1 MLKLE
6 DRLKT
11 RFEWGLIADIQPPDY
26 ETRMAIIKNKAVALV
41 VDIGDDVCSY
51 IAENI
56 TNNIRQIEGTVKK
69 ITAYRDLDNMPLD
82 VANVSRAIKDMYKD
96 GASSLPTPSLI
107 ISEVSRYFSIE
118 EHILR
123 GSLRNKG
130 TAEARQI
137 AMYLIR
143 NLTQCS
149 LPDIGKEFG
158 RDHATV
164 IHSIR
169 KVENLVNDPASG
181 MKNTLRDI
189 TANINNRL

>member
-1 MLKLE
+1 
-6 DRLKT
+6 
-11 RFEWGLIADIQPPDY
+11 
-26 ETRMAIIKNKAVALV
+26 
-41 VDIGDDVCSY
+41 
-51 IAENI
+51 
-56 TNNIRQIEGTVKK
+56 
-69 ITAYRDLDNMPLD
+69 
-82 VANVSRAIKDMYKD
+82 
-96 GASSLPTPSLI
+96 
-107 ISEVSRYFSIE
+107 
-118 EHILR
+118 
-123 GSLRNKG
+123 
-130 TAEARQI
+130 
-137 AMYLIR
+137 MYLIR

>member
-1 MLKLE
+1 MTEGSLTNSSGQKASPGICGDPLLLRNQLCFPIYACARE
-6 DRLKT
+6 
-11 RFEWGLIADIQPPDY
+11 
-26 ETRMAIIKNKAVALV
+26 IIK
-41 VDIGDDVCSY
+41 
-51 IAENI
+51 
-56 TNNIRQIEGTVKK
+56 
-69 ITAYRDLDNMPLD
+69 AYHELNGMPLD
-82 VANVSRAIKDMYKD
+82 LPNVSRAIKDMYKD
-96 GASSLPTPSLI
+96 VNSSLPTPSLI

-169 KVENLVNDPASG
+169 KVEALAADPKGSMAG
-181 MKNTLRDI
+181 TLRDI
-189 TANINNRL
+189 TANINNRLTARP